1 MVVDKG
7 LPVRGWLLE
16 LLAHQAHVGSRIG
29 PMRLVARGVP
39 YGAAADLAR
48 LDLDEQVPNSIRPG
62 HRSGLPGRREEMVV
76 CQRLGE
82 SKHQNAPARF
92 VLFID
97 AVDLESDTRA
107 TDEIGQRTNGR
118 STEDHAAVAVLIGHG
133 QDLRAIPGHE
143 TNPARRV
150 LLQEFPAFGL

>member
-48 LDLDEQVPNSIRPG
+48 LDLDEEVPNSIRPG
-62 HRSGLPGRREEMVV
+62 HRSGLPGRREEIVV